1 MKKIFVYI
9 ILAFSTLSFLFIT
22 GESFVYATN
31 SITVEVTE
39 KVPGANCEESDKA
52 WIYECNLGTGFGSI
66 MTMIGRIIKYF
77 TFIASLAGVLF
88 IVINGILYSMSGM
101 DAGMKDEAKKRITKT
116 LLGLIVLL
124 LSGLILNMI
133 APWVYKV

>member
-1 MKKIFVYI
+1 MKKILIYI
-9 ILAFSTLSFLFIT
+9 LLSFSLLHLISIV
-22 GESFVYATN
+22 GDGVVHATS

-39 KVPGANCEESDKA
+39 KVPWAGCTWPTDWVYK
-52 WIYECNLGTGFGSI
+52 CNLGTGFGSV
-66 MTMIGRIIKYF
+66 MAMLGKMIKYF